1 MGVMN
6 DMKKNA
12 VARQQTQQQLVDFLQ
27 QALPSPA
34 QAWFDTLLQHQL
46 DDLRAQQQV
55 RDLQSIQNMLSNQYQ
70 RCLNQVEQQQQALQQ
85 QIQANQRLQALA
97 HGIWLDTR
105 QPLMWRL
112 CGLGESVEQFCL
124 SGHPVAYGFAA
135 AQAACTSLD
144 FAGFQD
150 WRLPS
155 IHQLKR
161 LHGQPVP
168 DLLLTTRMPELTLWS
183 ASANTKGTGTGAWAW
198 QQGKAVLHPRKRDK
212 FYVLAMRRVK
222 AADRPVWSDLIE

>member
-1 MGVMN
+1 MDVMN
-6 DMKKNA
+6 HMKKTA
-12 VARQQTQQQLVDFLQ
+12 AARQQTQQQLVDFLQ

-46 DDLRAQQQV
+46 DNLRAQQQV

-85 QIQANQRLQALA
+85 QIQARQRLQALA
-97 HGIWLDTR
+97 HGVWLDTR

-124 SGHPVAYGFAA
+124 SGLPAAYGFAA

-168 DLLLTTRMPELTLWS
+168 DLLLTTRMPELMLWS

-212 FYVLAMRRVK
+212 FCVLAMRRVK
-222 AADRPVWSDLIE
+222 ATDRPVWSDLIE